1 MVDDYEPITTH
12 ETTTERPVA
21 PRRATVVE
29 QPVGSDTVV
38 EREHV
43 DHVDSGPS
51 PMTVLYRVVG
61 LVFGL
66 IQAVIVLRIVFLLLV
81 ANRDNGLV
89 NAILAI
95 SEPLVEPFRGMF
107 RLDRVSADSG
117 SVLDVAAVVA
127 LIGWTLIE
135 MLVLA
140 VIRLGSRNE
149 HVVA

>member
-1 MVDDYEPITTH
+1 MVDDYERTTTH
-12 ETTTERPVA
+12 ESTTERPVGGI
-21 PRRATVVE
+21 RRATVVE
-29 QPVGSDTVV
+29 QPVESDAVV

-43 DHVDSGPS
+43 APGPS
-51 PMTVLYRVVG
+51 AMTILYRIVG
-61 LVFGL
+61 LIFGL
-66 IQAVIVLRIVFLLLV
+66 IQAVIVLRIVFLLLI

-89 NAILAI
+89 NAILAL
-95 SEPLVEPFRGMF
+95 SDPLVEPFRGMF
-107 RLDRVSADSG
+107 RLDRVGADSG

-140 VIRLGSRNE
+140 IVRLGSRDE

>member
-38 EREHV
+38 ERE
-43 DHVDSGPS
+43 HVDSGPS

>member
-1 MVDDYEPITTH
+1 MVDDYERITTH

-29 QPVGSDTVV
+29 QPVESDTVV

-43 DHVDSGPS
+43 DSGPS
-51 PMTVLYRVVG
+51 AMTVLYRVVG

-107 RLDRVSADSG
+107 RLDRVTAHSG

>member
-1 MVDDYEPITTH
+1 MVDDYERTTTR

-29 QPVGSDTVV
+29 PVGSDAVV
-38 EREHV
+38 EREHA
-43 DHVDSGPS
+43 DPGPS
-51 PMTVLYRVVG
+51 ALTVLYRIVG

-127 LIGWTLIE
+127 LVGWTLIE

-149 HVVA
+149 QVVA